1 MKPEAQSGISS
12 AGVPFHRGQ
21 SCLSTL
27 IQRPSGG
34 LRSDSRCSLPAGL
47 AEHAVQ
53 RSLSTRI
60 AHPEPPRAAG
70 ELTRSE
76 TDKKIAGVA
85 GGMAAYFGLDPTLV
99 RVAWVIVGLM
109 AWGILAYV
117 IFWIVLPKGP
127 GSTPAV
133 RLAEERF
140 ARGEITAED
149 LQRIRS
155 DLEGPP

>member
-1 MKPEAQSGISS
+1 MPTPQ
-12 AGVPFHRGQ
+12 
-21 SCLSTL
+21 
-27 IQRPSGG
+27 
-34 LRSDSRCSLPAGL
+34 
-47 AEHAVQ
+47 
-53 RSLSTRI
+53 
-60 AHPEPPRAAG
+60 
-70 ELTRSE
+70 LTRSE
-76 TDKKIAGVA
+76 TDKKIGGVA

-155 DLEGPP
+155 DLEGSP

>member
-1 MKPEAQSGISS
+1 MPTPQ
-12 AGVPFHRGQ
+12 
-21 SCLSTL
+21 
-27 IQRPSGG
+27 
-34 LRSDSRCSLPAGL
+34 
-47 AEHAVQ
+47 
-53 RSLSTRI
+53 
-60 AHPEPPRAAG
+60 
-70 ELTRSE
+70 LTRSE

-99 RVAWVIVGLM
+99 RVAWLIVGLM

-117 IFWIVLPKGP
+117 ILWIVLPKGP

-155 DLEGPP
+155 DLEGSP

>member
-1 MKPEAQSGISS
+1 MPT
-12 AGVPFHRGQ
+12 GQ
-21 SCLSTL
+21 
-27 IQRPSGG
+27 
-34 LRSDSRCSLPAGL
+34 
-47 AEHAVQ
+47 
-53 RSLSTRI
+53 
-60 AHPEPPRAAG
+60 
-70 ELTRSE
+70 LTRSE

-99 RVAWVIVGLM
+99 RVLWIIVGLM

-117 IFWIVLPKGP
+117 ILWIVLPTGP
-127 GSTPAV
+127 GSTPAM

-155 DLEGPP
+155 DLEGRS

>member
-1 MKPEAQSGISS
+1 MPTPQ
-12 AGVPFHRGQ
+12 
-21 SCLSTL
+21 
-27 IQRPSGG
+27 
-34 LRSDSRCSLPAGL
+34 
-47 AEHAVQ
+47 
-53 RSLSTRI
+53 
-60 AHPEPPRAAG
+60 
-70 ELTRSE
+70 LTRSE

-85 GGMAAYFGLDPTLV
+85 GGMAAYFGVDPTLV
-99 RVAWVIVGLM
+99 RVAWLIFGLM

-155 DLEGPP
+155 DLEGRQ